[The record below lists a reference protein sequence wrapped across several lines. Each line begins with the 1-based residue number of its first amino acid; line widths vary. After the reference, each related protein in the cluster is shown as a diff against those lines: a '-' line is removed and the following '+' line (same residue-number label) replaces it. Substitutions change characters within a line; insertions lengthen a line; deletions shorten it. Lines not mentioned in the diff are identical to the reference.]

1 MNRSIATIIAL
12 LVLAA
17 PTSAWAFC
25 GFYVAGGDAKLFNE
39 ATQVVL
45 MRHGTKTVLSM
56 QNNYEGP
63 ADDFAMVVPV
73 PQVLQKEN
81 VKTLEKSVFDR
92 VDKMSAP
99 RLVEYWERDPC
110 YKPPPRRM
118 YRKKSMAPSAA
129 PVMEED
135 RGVKIEAKFKVGE
148 YDVVVLSA
156 EESTSLDTYLR
167 QENYNIPDGAEP
179 YFQPYIDG
187 GMYFFV
193 AKVDAKKVKYKDGRA
208 VLSPL
213 RFAYDSEKFALP
225 IRLGMIN
232 SKGKQDLLVYVLSQN
247 QRYQVANYPN
257 VFIPTNISVRN
268 EVRDEFAN
276 FYRTLFDKTTEENPG
291 AIVTEYSWA
300 AASCDPCPGPT
311 LNPGDFQALGSDV
324 MENANDYQWVLTR
337 LHARYTRDEVGE
349 DLVFEAAPPV
359 VGGREIRDKDGALEP
374 GAKPGSQNNFQGR
387 YIIRHEWDGP
397 VDCKNPQFGIWGG
410 PSGKGSPQVGSNPS
424 PNTQGPAVGV
434 PKKAR
439 ALPAY
444 LKEKVDIPKA
454 SPASIPASEPSTET
468 ATTVEP
474 EGGPV
479 TSPKRQTQQKKNKC
493 SVAGIGALAPVSAGG
508 VLLLAVVVGLRR
520 RRRR

>member
-1 MNRSIATIIAL
+1 VKKITLAIAL
-12 LVLAA
+12 LVLLA
-17 PTSAWAFC
+17 PASAWAFC

-63 ADDFAMVVPV
+63 PKDFAMVVPV

-81 VKTLEKSVFDR
+81 VKTLEKGVFDR

-110 YKPPPRRM
+110 YEPPPRRR
-118 YRKKSMAPSAA
+118 YKKGVRMPMAAA
-129 PVMEED
+129 EGAADKKV
-135 RGVKIEAKFKVGE
+135 VVEAEFKVGE

-156 EESTSLDTYLR
+156 EESTALDTYLR

-179 YFQPYIDG
+179 YFKPYIDG

-193 AKVDAKKVKYKDGRA
+193 AKVDSKKVKYADGRA

-232 SKGKQDLLVYVLSQN
+232 SKGKQDLLVYILAQN

-257 VFIPTNISVRN
+257 VFIPTNVGVRN

-276 FYRTLFDKTTEENPG
+276 FYRTLFDRTTEENPG
-291 AIVTEYSWA
+291 AVVTEYSWA
-300 AASCDPCPGPT
+300 ASTCDPCPGPT
-311 LNPGDFQALGSDV
+311 LNPSDFQVLGSDE
-324 MENANDYQWVLTR
+324 MENVNDWQWVLTR
-337 LHARYTRDEVGE
+337 LHARYERDDIGE

-359 VGGREIRDKDGALEP
+359 VGGREHRDQDGALER

-387 YIIRHEWDGP
+387 YIIRHEWTGD
-397 VDCKNPQFGIWGG
+397 VDCKNPQFGVWGG
-410 PSGKGSPQVGSNPS
+410 PSGKGAPQIGANPS
-424 PNTQGPAVGV
+424 PNTRGAGAGV

-439 ALPAY
+439 KLPEY

-454 SPASIPASEPSTET
+454 SPASIPAKEPSQET
-468 ATTVEP
+468 AATVEP

-479 TSPKRQTQQKKNKC
+479 STPDRRTQQKKNKC
-493 SVAGIGALAPVSAGG
+493 SVAGVGALAPVSATA
-508 VLLLAVVVGLRR
+508 VFLLALVAAIRR
-520 RRRR
+520 RRR